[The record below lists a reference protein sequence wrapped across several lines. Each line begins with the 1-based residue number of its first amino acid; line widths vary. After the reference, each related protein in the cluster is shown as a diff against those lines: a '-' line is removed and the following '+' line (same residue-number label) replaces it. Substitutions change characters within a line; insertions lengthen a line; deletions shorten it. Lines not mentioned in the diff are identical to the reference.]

1 MENSEFMYGLVS
13 LPMKKSVSRLEPR
26 AQDLDA
32 GQGAEAKE
40 VASAVIATWQEIED
54 VLAPVIGQRGVAAL
68 YQRSLYLTGTAYP
81 WMTTSFKG
89 GQTPMDLDALH
100 RLLSLQTH
108 ANAMAGGC
116 HLLHAFNGL
125 LTSLVGPLLTER
137 LLRSVWANSFCGVPA
152 LDNTP

>member
-1 MENSEFMYGLVS
+1 
-13 LPMKKSVSRLEPR
+13 MKKTVSRLEPC
-26 AQDLDA
+26 AQHLSLGPKA
-32 GQGAEAKE
+32 QASE

-54 VLAPVIGQRGVAAL
+54 VLAPVIGLRGVAAL
-68 YQRSLYLTGTAYP
+68 YQRSLYLTRSAYP
-81 WMTTSFKG
+81 WMSTSFKG
-89 GQTPMDLDALH
+89 GQTQMDLDALH
-100 RLLSLQTH
+100 ALLSLQTH
-108 ANAMAGGC
+108 ANALAGGC